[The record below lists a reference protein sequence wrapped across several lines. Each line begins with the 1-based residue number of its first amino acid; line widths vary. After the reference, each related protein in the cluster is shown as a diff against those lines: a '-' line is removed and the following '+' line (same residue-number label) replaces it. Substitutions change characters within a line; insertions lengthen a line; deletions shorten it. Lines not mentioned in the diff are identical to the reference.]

1 MKVGGSLAGEVA
13 GNSWLV
19 GEGESGVYN
28 VVTIGGQR
36 ERSLGKKTGT
46 QQINRSGVGTV
57 GWMDGLKNRR
67 GVV

>member
-1 MKVGGSLAGEVA
+1 MVGWRRKGRSI
-13 GNSWLV
+13 
-19 GEGESGVYN
+19 Y
-28 VVTIGGQR
+28 VVTIGGQQ

-57 GWMDGLKNRR
+57 GCCMAGLKNRR